1 MRSSR
6 HRPKHLTQRRAP
18 RRPVRSRGDRAL
30 VRLVLC
36 AAIFVA
42 LVAVKLLFPQAAA
55 VLSQSAGRLI
65 GRDADFR
72 EAFAAMGRAISGE
85 GDVAASL
92 EEAYTAVFS
101 PVEPERTAGEGTG
114 DAGAWAVFSSADRL
128 VQYVDAPFPAVGARE
143 RIRLKVEETEETGE
157 TTQTLSVVSSLPAPP
172 ENASLELRRLG
183 FAYATPLRGTLSSP
197 FGWRQH
203 PIAGEERFHYG
214 VDIAADEGTAICAF
228 ADGTVYA
235 TGESTTL
242 GSYIMLE
249 HAGGYITLYAHCSR
263 VTATGG
269 SVKLGEKIAEVG
281 QTGAATGPHLHFELH
296 DGSLYLNP
304 TYYVALG

>member
-1 MRSSR
+1 MR
-6 HRPKHLTQRRAP
+6 
-18 RRPVRSRGDRAL
+18 RGDRMLA
-30 VRLVLC
+30 RLVIC

-42 LVAVKLLFPQAAA
+42 LVVVKLLFPQVSAA
-55 VLSQSAGRLI
+55 LSQSAGRLL

-85 GDVAASL
+85 GDAAASL
-92 EEAYTAVFS
+92 EEAYTAVFN
-101 PVEPERTAGEGTG
+101 PAEPEKAAAAERG
-114 DAGAWAVFSSADRL
+114 DPAARAAARAVFAAADQL
-128 VQYVDAPFPAVGARE
+128 VQYVDAPFPGPVAEE
-143 RIRLKVEETEETGE
+143 RIQPQAGSATEET
-157 TTQTLSVVSSLPAPP
+157 TRTLSVVSSQPAPP
-172 ENASLELRRLG
+172 ENASLELRQLG
-183 FAYATPLRGTLSSP
+183 FAYATPLRGTLSSA

-263 VTATGG
+263 VTAVSG
-269 SVKLGEKIAEVG
+269 SVRLGEKIAEVG

-304 TYYVALG
+304 AYYVALG